1 MNTIHFFVAI
11 AVVACWAISATAQ
24 TIPTTVGPTTTRP
37 PYPPGVCGKY
47 FPYISRMTCWEWGG
61 KCYCGGDREN
71 WEGAYESCLEQNM
84 TLLTIETPEEDKM
97 IDDFFQLNHE
107 YSYSEDAYWT
117 SGKYSDLG
125 SQWEWNPDWFPV
137 DDNYGNDT
145 TTAAPAT
152 PPPGTPMGYT
162 NWYPGRPNNNKDGH
176 QHCLGLVFFY
186 GVTYENGHWDEFSC
200 DSFYHFICEASP

>member
-11 AVVACWAISATAQ
+11 AVVACWAIPATAQ
-24 TIPTTVGPTTTRP
+24 TIPTTVGPTTTRAP
-37 PYPPGVCGKY
+37 LGVCGKY
-47 FPYISRMTCWEWGG
+47 FPYYTDYSCWELGG
-61 KCYCGGDREN
+61 NCYCGGGKGD
-71 WEGAYESCLEQNM
+71 WEYAYERCLEQNM
-84 TLLTIETPEEDKM
+84 TLLTIETQQEDKM

-107 YSYSEDAYWT
+107 DNYSVEPYWT
-117 SGKYSDLG
+117 SGKYSELG

-137 DDNYGNDT
+137 DDNYGNET
-145 TTAAPAT
+145 TTVAPAT